1 MGDPSATVISISI
14 DEPAFSDLEIDTA
27 VTAREAG
34 IHQKAASF
42 GPCER
47 LFHLEPNAA

>member
-14 DEPAFSDLEIDTA
+14 DESAIDTA